1 MLSMQC
7 IKNITVEDNK
17 KIMNIANFNLY
28 VTRMTQ
34 NRNDSLSS
42 ILQHGRGSISYF
54 RLSIFDPASQT
65 VQVEGSYDLLSYK
78 D

>member
-1 MLSMQC
+1 
-7 IKNITVEDNK
+7 
-17 KIMNIANFNLY
+17 
-28 VTRMTQ
+28 MTQ

-78 D
+78 DEEQLKYLSMQISCY

>member
-1 MLSMQC
+1 
-7 IKNITVEDNK
+7 
-17 KIMNIANFNLY
+17 
-28 VTRMTQ
+28 MTQ

-65 VQVEGSYDLLSYK
+65 VQVEISSTSDVPVKKNTLVNDRDIKVIAMYSL
-78 D
+78 